1 MPRFAAA
8 VCPRPHGARRASR
21 AAASSSSGPS
31 RRPRVVTVLRRVVA
45 SMPPQAVGSAVAPTL
60 RRYLLEALDWDPRR
74 INRSL
79 A

>member
-1 MPRFAAA
+1 
-8 VCPRPHGARRASR
+8 
-21 AAASSSSGPS
+21 
-31 RRPRVVTVLRRVVA
+31 VVTVLRRVVA